1 MNIEKEQIDD
11 LNAVVH
17 ITIEK
22 GLMQKILLRGCS
34 QSPPDVISQILV
46 CLPLILLYEAGIIIA
61 RGVEY
66 RRSKEVAKQ

>member
-1 MNIEKEQIDD
+1 MSKVGLVTADTLKKYRRHSI
-11 LNAVVH
+11 VVTLALAAI
-17 ITIEK
+17 IT
-22 GLMQKILLRGCS
+22 
-34 QSPPDVISQILV
+34 PPDVISQILV